1 MTWEELEKVQKD
13 CEEAK
18 GNPMGMKLI
27 QAGLIEKLVGELKS
41 LHELMIYIHAL
52 FVHDDSLTTSA
63 WAALMVLSDK
73 ITNGMRPKDL
83 IMGATQ
89 KFYDDWAI
97 RNQPSEKDETVIMCD
112 PRELGVIFDE
122 APRTI
127 KIRERYALALKEK
140 KGKKRKL
147 KKGESKGGLC
157 LRSSR
162 SSHASSAAPS
172 SRRRRKP

>member
-1 MTWEELEKVQKD
+1 MMTWEELEQIEKD
-13 CEEAK
+13 CAGVK
-18 GNPMGMKLI
+18 SSPMGIRLI
-27 QAGLIEKLVGELKS
+27 DAGFVEKLVGELKS

-52 FVHDDSLTTSA
+52 FVHDDSLTASA

-73 ITNGMRPKDL
+73 ITKGMRPKDL

-147 KKGESKGGLC
+147 KKGESKGGPC
-157 LRSSR
+157 LRS
-162 SSHASSAAPS
+162 
-172 SRRRRKP
+172 